1 MSNPG
6 KAFSVRPLRRAER
19 GLLIVARDQG
29 DLYDCL
35 RHAYGDGEAIT
46 VLLDRRQ
53 GERRRRVQPVAGE
66 RRHHERRSPPAITHV
81 LRCQPYVLAYP
92 NSQASRCVAA
102 LATRLCRD
110 GGMLVRKE
118 GFFRRVANWFS

>member
-35 RHAYGDGEAIT
+35 QHAYGDSEAIT

-53 GERRRRVQPVAGE
+53 GERRRRIQPVAGE
-66 RRHHERRSPPAITHV
+66 RRHRDRRSLPSLEHD
-81 LRCQPYVLAYP
+81 LRFQQYL
-92 NSQASRCVAA
+92 
-102 LATRLCRD
+102 
-110 GGMLVRKE
+110 LVRPHA
-118 GFFRRVANWFS
+118 RRPHD

>member
-46 VLLDRRQ
+46 VLLDRRR

-66 RRHHERRSPPAITHV
+66 RRYADRRSLPSLEHD
-81 LRCQPYVLAYP
+81 LQFQQYVL
-92 NSQASRCVAA
+92 
-102 LATRLCRD
+102 
-110 GGMLVRKE
+110 VRPHYH
-118 GFFRRVANWFS
+118 RPPD